1 MFLFIISLLL
11 IISFLMALISL
22 NKELK
27 KRGEIKLV
35 EKKFVKEGVLFS
47 KD

>member
-1 MFLFIISLLL
+1 MFLLVIGLLF

-27 KRGEIKLV
+27 KRGEITLS
-35 EKKFVKEGVLFS
+35 EKGLVKERVLFS
-47 KD
+47 RD